1 MELRNYCHYLYQTL
15 FIPIYLFENHILE
28 VCFPEQE
35 SNTYPPVKYLSTLLD
50 SEATVSYTVTDSFSY
65 YGCVKITNSDTCIV
79 VGPVNELAY
88 TEESIR
94 IMLKDFSISRKEL
107 FVEFI
112 TKIPIITSAAFYNL
126 LIFINYLANET
137 QLDWNDIHG
146 YANPPYNPQIDQ
158 QFSDNIFQ
166 AKEDGSLYNNLI
178 INKVMKYVE
187 SGNVAAVYDFYKH
200 PQSIVPVSFGG
211 SKLRHLKNMF
221 ISTISLI
228 SYAAI
233 NGGLPPMIGS
243 QLSETYIQQV
253 ERLTNPDVVAAMI
266 MQATTDFTRRVAETK
281 IPADADMIL
290 RQVIHYVRANT
301 HQNLTVAEV
310 AKFAGFSSSH
320 LSYKFKKEIGIKLS
334 NFIRECKLEE
344 AKDLL
349 LYSKKS
355 ISEISNDLCFSN
367 QSHFQNVFKKHYG
380 ITPQNYRQHT
390 LHPLL

>member
-1 MELRNYCHYLYQTL
+1 MELRNYCQYLYQTL
-15 FIPIYLFENHILE
+15 FIPIYLFEEHTLK

-50 SEATVSYTVTDSFSY
+50 SDATVSYTVTAFFSY
-65 YGCVKITNSDTCIV
+65 YGCIKLENTDTCIV
-79 VGPVNELAY
+79 VGPVNELVY
-88 TEESIR
+88 TNESIQ
-94 IMLKDFSISRKEL
+94 IMLKDFSISNKES
-107 FVEFI
+107 FIEFI
-112 TKIPIITSAAFYNL
+112 MKIPTITSAAFYNL
-126 LIFINYLANET
+126 LIFINYLANGS

-146 YANPPYNPQIDQ
+146 YVNHPNNPQIDQ
-158 QFSDNIFQ
+158 NFSDNLFQ
-166 AKEDGSLYNNLI
+166 AKEDGSIYNNLI
-178 INKVMKYVE
+178 SNKLMKYVE
-187 SGNVAAVYDFYKH
+187 SGNVAAVNDFFKH
-200 PQSIVPVSFGG
+200 PQSIVPVSFAG

-221 ISTISLI
+221 ISTLSLI

-233 NGGLPPMIGS
+233 NGGLPPMTVS

-290 RQVIHYVRANT
+290 RQVIHYIRANT
-301 HQNLTVAEV
+301 HQNLTVTEV

-320 LSYKFKKEIGIKLS
+320 LSYKFKKETGINLS
-334 NFIRECKLEE
+334 DFIRESKLEE

-349 LYSKKS
+349 IYSKKS

-390 LHPLL
+390 LHPLS